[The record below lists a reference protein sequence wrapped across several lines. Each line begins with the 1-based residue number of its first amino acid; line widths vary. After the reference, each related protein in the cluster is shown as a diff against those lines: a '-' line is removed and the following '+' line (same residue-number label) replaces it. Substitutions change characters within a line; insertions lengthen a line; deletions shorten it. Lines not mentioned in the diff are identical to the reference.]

1 MAYSAEQKQN
11 IINTI
16 CERIANGESVRA
28 ILKDDNLPAFNTF
41 LIWVSESDEKS
52 KQYEYAMKMRAEVLF
67 EETLEIADDSSNDIE
82 YGEHG
87 QRMNTEYVQRS
98 RLRVDTRKW
107 YLSKLNPK
115 KFGDRVQN
123 EFTGEGGGAIKVV
136 FNEIR
141 NYESD
146 N

>member
-67 EETLEIADDSSNDIE
+67 EETLEIADDSSKDIE
-82 YGEHG
+82 YGENG

-123 EFTGEGGGAIKVV
+123 DVSITKEQPLFE
-136 FNEIR
+136 
-141 NYESD
+141 
-146 N
+146 

>member
-1 MAYSAEQKQN
+1 MNAYTPEEKER
-11 IINTI
+11 IINEI

-41 LIWVSESDEKS
+41 LIWIGENEAKS
-52 KQYEYAMKMRAEVLF
+52 KQYERSMQMRAEVLF

-82 YGEHG
+82 YGENG

-107 YLSKLNPK
+107 FLSKLNPK
-115 KFGDRVQN
+115 KFGDKLQTDITITK
-123 EFTGEGGGAIKVV
+123 EQPLFE
-136 FNEIR
+136 
-141 NYESD
+141 
-146 N
+146 